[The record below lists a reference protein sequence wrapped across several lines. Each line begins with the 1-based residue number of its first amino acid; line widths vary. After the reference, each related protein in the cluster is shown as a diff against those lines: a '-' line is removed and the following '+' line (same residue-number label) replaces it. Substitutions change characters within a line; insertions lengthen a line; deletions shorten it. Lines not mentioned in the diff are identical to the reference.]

1 MSDMSDS
8 PLRILVAV
16 DSSEDSDSVA
26 QAAAHL
32 FGEGPAHYVVLSVVE
47 PPAGPGTEPGLEG
60 EIVKAEHERLDS
72 LHSHLVQAHFGG
84 MGNIQ
89 SMVLDGRAAQTIC
102 AQAES
107 LAVDVIVMGS
117 RGRGKLE
124 SALLGSVS
132 EDVIHGTNVPVV
144 IVKARS
150 RLPPSNQHDAAT

>member
-1 MSDMSDS
+1 MSAS
-8 PLRILVAV
+8 PLRVLLAV
-16 DSSEDSDSVA
+16 DGSDYSDSVVG
-26 QAAAHL
+26 AATHL
-32 FGEGPAHYVVLSVVE
+32 FGEGATHFIVLSVVE
-47 PPAGPGTEPGLEG
+47 RPAGPGTEPGMEG
-60 EIVKAEHERLDS
+60 EIVKAERERLES
-72 LHSHLVQAHFGG
+72 LHAHLVQAHFGG
-84 MGNIQ
+84 MENIQ
-89 SMVLDGRAAQTIC
+89 SMVMDGRAAQTIC